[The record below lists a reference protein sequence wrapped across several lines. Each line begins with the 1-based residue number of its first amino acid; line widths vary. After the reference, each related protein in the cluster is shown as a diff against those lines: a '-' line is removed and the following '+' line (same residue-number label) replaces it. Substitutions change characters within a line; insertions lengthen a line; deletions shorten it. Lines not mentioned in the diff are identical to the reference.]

1 MTITISWLKR
11 ITDQWGKARQVH
23 EFKYHF
29 YRLELFFSL
38 KVVIFIFEKFGSK
51 YEGGL
56 LDVFDM

>member
-1 MTITISWLKR
+1 MNLNNIFIALN
-11 ITDQWGKARQVH
+11 
-23 EFKYHF
+23 
-29 YRLELFFSL
+29 FFSL